1 MKYLPSDLEPI
12 EMGETW
18 LRYRVSHPDRVN
30 PKVLHAMAQAGVQVI
45 TLSEVERSLEDVYL
59 QVVGGNTSPEGEL

>member
-1 MKYLPSDLEPI
+1 
-12 EMGETW
+12 MGGNW

-30 PKVLHAMAQAGVQVI
+30 PKILQAMTQAGIQVI

-59 QVVGGNTSPEGEL
+59 QVVRGEGSPENEL